1 MLGARLLLIEGNSP
15 YPVFRISGKGRDFV
29 KAYESLKSLMK

>member
-15 YPVFRISGKGRDFV
+15 YSVFRISGKGRDFV
-29 KAYESLKSLMK
+29 KAYERLKSLMK